1 MELLALAAWLRLD
14 QGWLSVFGL
23 LLDALGF
30 GLIAFEWFRGYI
42 EMRAKTRIDYWEG
55 ERAHKR
61 KLRQQHRDMLAM
73 TGVAEIGPVLEN
85 QEYLDDAAES
95 AREEARLLQFRRS
108 RALPFLVGALM
119 CLVGF
124 LFQLLGQWPGGIP
137 WLGIVERL

>member
-61 KLRQQHRDMLAM
+61 KLRQEHRDMLAM
-73 TGVAEIGPVLEN
+73 TGVAEIGPVFEN

-95 AREEARLLQFRRS
+95 AREEARLLQFQRS

-119 CLVGF
+119 CFVGF
-124 LFQLLGQWPGGIP
+124 LFQLLGQWPEGIP
-137 WLGIVERL
+137 WLGIVERV